1 MESTVSLSTSQ
12 DRLAGVVGEPSF
24 RTPAAHSAGVAD
36 RLAALDEPEELA
48 RFTRWE
54 AGDDGERLGVSG
66 LQLSGMHCAACAGI
80 IESALCAL
88 PGVRSA
94 HVNASAQRAS
104 VRWDPRQVQAA
115 SLIRAVRAA
124 GYDAAPDVA
133 LEARELRRQE
143 HRSALWRLFVSS
155 FLAMQVMMLATPS
168 YVAGPSDL
176 SDDLR
181 QLLNWGS
188 WVLSVPVLWFAGG
201 PFLRAA
207 WRSVRIRRIGMD
219 VPVSLGIVVT
229 FVASTG
235 ATFDPAGAFG
245 HEVYFDSMTMF
256 LAFLWLGRFLEVRT
270 RHHAADALEAALQAL
285 PATAQR
291 VLPDGQT
298 ETVSIHRLRPGD
310 VVRVPRG
317 EALPADGRLLGAAAD
332 VSEALITGEAAAV
345 TRQQGEGLLAGSL
358 NAGAP
363 FEMLVERVGAD
374 TRHEAIVALMREALS
389 QRPAA
394 ARLADRWAGPFLWGV
409 LLLAAGSAAVWSVLD
424 PARALWIAVAVL
436 VVTCPC
442 ALWLATPSTLVAAAG
457 GLARRGVLLR
467 RLDALEAMARV
478 EHVFLDKT
486 GSLTEDRLHGRST
499 ALAPQAPQALRRLA
513 GTPAASLLSDEDV
526 ALAVAAS
533 LARWSRHPV
542 SMALAEAAPAA
553 SADGV
558 RWSTVIEVPGGGLEA
573 RDPDG
578 HAWRLGS
585 RAWVM
590 AAAQTHEHGTPFD
603 TVLMPDVRG
612 SSDLSMSS
620 MDRGAADRA
629 VLGRDG
635 CVVAV
640 FDLDEA
646 LRPDA
651 LSAVRVLRDDG
662 LTLTLLSGDMPTRA
676 HVMAG
681 RLGLDDV
688 QAGVDPAG
696 KLEVVRQARSS
707 GRCVAML
714 GDGLNDAPVL
724 AAADVS
730 IAMGHAALA
739 ARQGADAVLS
749 SGRVHGLVD
758 LRLTAKR
765 TVAIVRQ
772 NMAWS
777 VIYNLSCIPL
787 AMVGWMPP
795 WAAGL
800 GMAAS
805 SLAVILN
812 AQRAARDPRPG
823 HSAD

>member
-1 MESTVSLSTSQ
+1 MESTAPLISPREGPTARPSVPARSAPLSSGAV
-12 DRLAGVVGEPSF
+12 L
-24 RTPAAHSAGVAD
+24 HD
-36 RLAALDEPEELA
+36 RLAAIDEPEELA

-54 AGDDGERLGVSG
+54 AGVEGERVGVSA

-80 IESALCAL
+80 IESALCAV
-88 PGVRSA
+88 PGVHSA

-104 VRWDPRQVQAA
+104 VRWDPRQIQAS

-124 GYDAAPDVA
+124 GYDAAPDAAV
-133 LEARELRRQE
+133 EARELRRQE
-143 HRSALWRLFVSS
+143 HRAALWRLFVSS

-168 YVAGPSDL
+168 YVAGPQDL

-188 WVLSVPVLWFAGG
+188 WVLSVPVLWFAAG

-207 WRSVRIRRIGMD
+207 WRSMRSRRIGMD

-235 ATFDPAGAFG
+235 ATFDPGGVFG

-270 RHHAADALEAALQAL
+270 RHRAADALEAALQAL
-285 PATAQR
+285 PATALR
-291 VLPDGQT
+291 VLPDGQA
-298 ETVSIHRLRPGD
+298 ETVSIHRLKPGD

-317 EALPADGRLLGAAAD
+317 EALPADGRLLGATAD

-345 TRQQGEGLLAGSL
+345 SKRQGADLLAGSL
-358 NAGAP
+358 NAGPP
-363 FEMLVERVGAD
+363 FEMCVERVGAD

-394 ARLADRWAGPFLWGV
+394 ARLADRWASPFLWGV
-409 LLLAAGSAAVWSVLD
+409 LLLAAGSAAVWSLID
-424 PARALWIAVAVL
+424 PARAVWIGVAVL

-467 RLDALEAMARV
+467 RLDALETMARV
-478 EHVFLDKT
+478 DHLFLDKT
-486 GSLTEDRLHGRST
+486 GSLTEDRLRLRT
-499 ALAPQAPQALRRLA
+499 TVVARPVPQALHA
-513 GTPAASLLSDEDV
+513 WSEVPAVPAAVEEGLALS
-526 ALAVAAS
+526 VAAS
-533 LARWSRHPV
+533 LARWSTHPV
-542 SMALAEAAPAA
+542 SAALAEAGQAGAA
-553 SADGV
+553 GIGPWSAV
-558 RWSTVIEVPGGGLEA
+558 NEVPGEGIEA
-573 RDPDG
+573 VDPRG
-578 HAWRLGS
+578 HVWRLGS
-585 RAWVM
+585 RAWVLAGAPSPGP
-590 AAAQTHEHGTPFD
+590 AAGIRAPLVPGF
-603 TVLMPDVRG
+603 
-612 SSDLSMSS
+612 
-620 MDRGAADRA
+620 GASALADACPPAGRAVDRA
-629 VLGRDG
+629 VLGCDG
-635 CVVAV
+635 QVTAA
-640 FDLDEA
+640 FELDEA

-651 LSAVRVLRDDG
+651 LPAVRVLREQG
-662 LTLTLLSGDMPTRA
+662 LALTLLSGDAAGRA
-676 HVMAG
+676 HAMAA
-681 RLGLDDV
+681 RLGLQDV
-688 QAGVDPAG
+688 RAGVDPSG
-696 KLEVVRQARSS
+696 KLEAVRQARRA
-707 GRCVAML
+707 GHIVAML

-730 IAMGHAALA
+730 VAMGHAALA
-739 ARQGADAVLS
+739 ARQGADAVLA
-749 SGRVHGLVD
+749 SGRVQGLVD
-758 LRLTAKR
+758 LRLSALR

-777 VIYNLSCIPL
+777 VAYNLSCIPL

-805 SLAVILN
+805 SLLVMLN
-812 AQRAARDPRPG
+812 AQRAARSPLPTG
-823 HSAD
+823 GTT

>member
-1 MESTVSLSTSQ
+1 MESTASLMSGS
-12 DRLAGVVGEPSF
+12 
-24 RTPAAHSAGVAD
+24 AAPVELSDPRARERAASPLSEGGD

-54 AGDDGERLGVSG
+54 TDAEGERSAVSA

-104 VRWDPRQVQAA
+104 VRWDPRQIRA
-115 SLIRAVRAA
+115 SGLIRAVRAA
-124 GYDAAPDVA
+124 GYDAVPDAA

-143 HRSALWRLFVSS
+143 HRAALWRLFVSS

-168 YVAGPSDL
+168 YVAGPGDL
-176 SDDLR
+176 SPDLR

-207 WRSVRIRRIGMD
+207 WRSVRKRRIGMD
-219 VPVSLGIVVT
+219 VPVSLGILVT

-235 ATFDPAGAFG
+235 ATFDPAGVFG
-245 HEVYFDSMTMF
+245 DEVYFDSMTMF

-270 RHHAADALEAALQAL
+270 RHRAADALEEALQAL
-285 PATAQR
+285 PALAIRVRDDGTA
-291 VLPDGQT
+291 
-298 ETVSIHRLRPGD
+298 ETVSVHRLRPGD

-317 EALPADGRLLGAAAD
+317 EALPADGCLLGAAAD

-345 TRQQGEGLLAGSL
+345 SKQQGEGVLAGSL
-358 NAGAP
+358 NAGPA
-363 FEMLVERVGAD
+363 FEMRVERVGAD

-409 LLLAAGSAAVWSVLD
+409 LVLAAGSAAVWSLID
-424 PARALWIAVAVL
+424 PARALWVAVAVL

-467 RLDALEAMARV
+467 RLDALETLARV
-478 EHVFLDKT
+478 EQIFLDKT
-486 GSLTEDRLHGRST
+486 GTLTEDRLHWRST
-499 ALAPQAPQALRRLA
+499 TLAPGARAITDEDGALAL
-513 GTPAASLLSDEDV
+513 
-526 ALAVAAS
+526 AAS
-533 LARWSRHPV
+533 LAHWSTHPV
-542 SMALAEAAPAA
+542 SKALAAAGAA
-553 SADGV
+553 QSSTPGRWAGV
-558 RWSTVIEVPGGGLEA
+558 VEMPGQGIEA
-573 RDPDG
+573 RDRQG
-578 HAWRLGS
+578 HLWRLGAL
-585 RAWVM
+585 AWVLAGASGRDGEGADS
-590 AAAQTHEHGTPFD
+590 AAAGLASGAWRSGIETPSAAA
-603 TVLMPDVRG
+603 DV
-612 SSDLSMSS
+612 
-620 MDRGAADRA
+620 DRA
-629 VLGRDG
+629 VLGCDG
-635 CVVAV
+635 RVIAV
-640 FDLDEA
+640 FELDEA

-651 LSAVRVLRDDG
+651 LRAVQALRRQG
-662 LTLTLLSGDMPTRA
+662 LALTLLSGDAPGRA
-676 HVMAG
+676 QALAG

-688 QAGVDPAG
+688 RAGVGPAG
-696 KLEVVRQARSS
+696 KLEAVRQARSL
-707 GRCVAML
+707 GRAVAML

-730 IAMGHAALA
+730 VAMGHAALA
-739 ARQGADAVLS
+739 AREGADAILA
-749 SGRVHGLVD
+749 SGRVQGLVD
-758 LRLTAKR
+758 LRVSAQR
-765 TVAIVRQ
+765 AVAIVRQ

-777 VIYNLSCIPL
+777 VVYNLSCIPL

-812 AQRAARDPRPG
+812 AQRAGR
-823 HSAD
+823 SAPVGDAA